1 MLYRHSTVDDEAY
14 ILDHLP
20 SVELSDEEA
29 LGLVAK
35 ALYRLRRERPEGDRA
50 EESYS
55 DPFGT
60 GLLYGLLA
68 DTGRGAEGGVSPE
81 GSTGAVTSTCETK
94 RVNGCISGG
103 SDSQRSRRGNI
114 GR

>member
-1 MLYRHSTVDDEAY
+1 MLYSDPSVHGKAY

-35 ALYRLRRERPEGDRA
+35 ALYRLRREGPEGDRA

-68 DTGRGAEGGVSPE
+68 EEPKATRM
-81 GSTGAVTSTCETK
+81 
-94 RVNGCISGG
+94 
-103 SDSQRSRRGNI
+103 
-114 GR
+114 